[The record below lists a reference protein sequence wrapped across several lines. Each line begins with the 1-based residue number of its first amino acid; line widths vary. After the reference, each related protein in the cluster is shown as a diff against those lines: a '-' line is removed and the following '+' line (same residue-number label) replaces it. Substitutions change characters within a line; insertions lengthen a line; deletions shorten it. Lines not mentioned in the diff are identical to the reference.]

1 MSDRF
6 FLRLYPSF
14 LISASGTVLRK
25 KESQAL
31 AGDAKWFSPFFLH
44 FVPVIGLARTILLP
58 FFAIGLFLLTTP
70 MANAANQVVL
80 IPVDGDGTSRNIG
93 LFSGSN
99 LPSNSYVRIGTFNSG
114 GTNAA
119 QLASFVGS
127 WSSQASSSSL
137 LSFLNNDFVDWNS
150 TNTASNPW
158 LGSSSLNFANT
169 NTATNLVGKPM
180 YLWVYNTS
188 TAASATNSGS
198 QMLILRSWETNALGS
213 GFPDKNGTSFGLDS
227 PLNLFP
233 STPSGISFVNP
244 EEPDSDPYTSYG
256 VSVLFGQYVSD
267 SLQFRLG
274 AITPRS
280 EITSALTETNTA
292 GSPATY
298 QIMANNGADRFFA
311 TTNTANADLTL
322 TNLPTGFS
330 IATNTGV
337 ITVATNAAPNTYS
350 IRLVA
355 SNSVTASVATNTLTW
370 VLQASSLTFTTTTNL
385 ISATAG
391 VAIDDFTFVST
402 GTTPTYSVS
411 SGDLR
416 GLSLSSGGVLSGIPT
431 SVGTNNVTIGAS
443 AGGQSA
449 STTFSLAVVAPTIAV
464 PAGDLTGGQ
473 IVATAG
479 TARTINFSNTTTPGF
494 NSLTGSVS
502 PPTTGVTFNGTN
514 LILGTNLLPLP
525 KGTSSVLLTL
535 TANRNV
541 GGTTVSAS
549 TTVPLRVLAPVP
561 TALVGTNE
569 FEVDVGQPFSTT
581 IVSDLGSLAQMSFSN
596 LPPGLSGA
604 TNGIISGVN
613 NNSGLPNEYRATVI
627 GNSSL
632 SYEGGG
638 IFTSNVTF
646 RLRNTNP
653 PIFSPLTNRVLGSA
667 GKYFSL
673 SLNVLNSP
681 YAFVA
686 SNLPTGLSLVGNTI
700 SGTPASAGIFTIPV
714 TAYNS
719 YRPGSTSLGDRQ
731 PGYGA
736 VVLSVANAKPPT
748 SVAPANP
755 GVLAKN
761 VTISLS
767 DDRKLLDA
775 VANGVM
781 VSALGLPPGISLEST
796 TGKIFGTP
804 STGGTF
810 QVTVFIQNGKGWV
823 RKGVTLT
830 VQ

>member
-1 MSDRF
+1 
-6 FLRLYPSF
+6 
-14 LISASGTVLRK
+14 
-25 KESQAL
+25 
-31 AGDAKWFSPFFLH
+31 
-44 FVPVIGLARTILLP
+44 VIGLARTVLLP

-99 LPSNSYVRIGTFNSG
+99 LPVNSYVRIGTFNSG

-198 QMLILRSWETNALGS
+198 QMLILRSWETNELGS
-213 GFPDKNGTSFGLDS
+213 GFPDKNGTSFGPDS
-227 PLNLFP
+227 YLNLFP
-233 STPSGISFVNP
+233 STPSGVSFVNP

-280 EITSALTETNTA
+280 EITSDLTDTDTA
-292 GSPATY
+292 GSPTTY
-298 QIMANNGADRFFA
+298 QITANNGADRFFA
-311 TTNTANADLTL
+311 TTNTSEEDLTL
-322 TNLPTGFS
+322 TNLPVGFS
-330 IATNTGV
+330 ISTNTGV

-370 VLQASSLTFTTTTNL
+370 TLQASSLSFTNSTNL
-385 ISATAG
+385 ISAVAG
-391 VAIDDFTFVST
+391 VEISPFTFVST
-402 GTTPTYSVS
+402 GTSPTYTAD
-411 SGDLR
+411 GNLL
-416 GLSLSSGGVLSGIPT
+416 GLSFSTNGVLSGIPN
-431 SVGTNNVTIGAS
+431 SVGTNDVTIQAS
-443 AGGQSA
+443 AGGQSGA
-449 STTFSLAVVAPTIAV
+449 TNFSLAVAAPVISV
-464 PAGDLTGGQ
+464 PAGQLSGGQ
-473 IVATAG
+473 LVATSRI
-479 TARTINFSNTTTPGF
+479 ARTIELSNTAGF
-494 NSLTGSVS
+494 
-502 PPTTGVTFNGTN
+502 TN
-514 LILGTNLLPLP
+514 LSWVINPELAGISVNGNNLIIATNTMPLA
-525 KGTSSVLLTL
+525 KGTTSVTLTL
-535 TANRNV
+535 TASRAL
-541 GGTTVSAS
+541 GGSTSVSAS
-549 TTVPLRVLAPVP
+549 TSVPLRIVAPAP

-569 FEVDVGQPFSTT
+569 FEVDVGEPFSAT
-581 IVSDLGSLAQMSFSN
+581 ILTDVGSLAQMSFSN
-596 LPPGLSGA
+596 LPPGLSGG

-613 NNSGLPNEYRATVI
+613 NNSGLPNEYSATVVA
-627 GNSSL
+627 NSSL
-632 SYEGGG
+632 LYEGGG
-638 IFTSNVTF
+638 VSNYIVTF

-653 PIFSPLTNRVLGSA
+653 PIFSPLTNRVLASV
-667 GKYFSL
+667 GKNLSL

-681 YAFVA
+681 YAFAA

-700 SGTPASAGIFTIPV
+700 SGTPASVGIFTSTV

-719 YRPGSTSLGDRQ
+719 YRPGSTNLGDRQ

-736 VVLSVANAKPPT
+736 VVFSVANAKPPT

-755 GVLAKN
+755 GALAKN
-761 VTISLS
+761 VTISLN

-810 QVTVFIQNGKGWV
+810 LVTVFIQNGKGWV

>member
-1 MSDRF
+1 MPDRF
-6 FLRLYPSF
+6 FLRRCLSP
-14 LISASGTVLRK
+14 LIPASGTVFRK
-25 KESQAL
+25 NDSHAL
-31 AGDAKWFSPFFLH
+31 AEDAKWFSPFFLH
-44 FVPVIGLARTILLP
+44 FVPVIGLARTFLLP

-99 LPSNSYVRIGTFNSG
+99 LPTDSYVRIGTFNSG

-119 QLASFVGS
+119 QLASFVGN

-198 QMLILRSWETNALGS
+198 QMLILRSWETNELGS

-227 PLNLFP
+227 TLNLFP

-244 EEPDSDPYTSYG
+244 DDGEPYTSYG

-280 EITSALTETNTA
+280 EITSPLTQTNA
-292 GSPATY
+292 VGAVSTY
-298 QIMANNGADRFFA
+298 QITANNGPDLYFA
-311 TTNTANADLTL
+311 TTSTSNPDLTT
-322 TNLPTGFS
+322 TNLPAGFS

-337 ITVATNAAPNTYS
+337 ITVATNAATNTYS

-355 SNSVTASVATNTLTW
+355 SNSVTASIATNILTW
-370 VLQASSLTFTTTTNL
+370 VLKTPTLSFTNVQSPITATLGKGMTSNFSSTGINPTYTVTFGKLFGLTLDTSNGVGVLSGTPDRLGSNSVWIQATAGTNVGATNFTLVVNPFSLGIVGLTDAGVL
-385 ISATAG
+385 ECTAG
-391 VAIDDFTFVST
+391 VAQTNRVTNSEAYTDLDGDF
-402 GTTPTYSVS
+402 
-411 SGDLR
+411 
-416 GLSLSSGGVLSGIPT
+416 
-431 SVGTNNVTIGAS
+431 NAN
-443 AGGQSA
+443 
-449 STTFSLAVVAPTIAV
+449 
-464 PAGDLTGGQ
+464 PA
-473 IVATAG
+473 
-479 TARTINFSNTTTPGF
+479 TPG
-494 NSLTGSVS
+494 LI
-502 PPTTGVTFNGTN
+502 FNGSELVIPSST
-514 LILGTNLLPLP
+514 LPLL
-525 KGTSSVLLTL
+525 KGSSNIVLTL
-535 TANRNV
+535 TASKDVDGIR
-541 GGTTVSAS
+541 VSSS
-549 TTVPLRVLAPVP
+549 TTVPLRIVP
-561 TALVGTNE
+561 PTPTRLVGPTE
-569 FEVDVGQPFSTT
+569 FEVDVGEPFSAT
-581 IVSDLGSLAQMSFSN
+581 ILTDVGSLTQMFFSN
-596 LPPGLSGA
+596 LPPGLSGG
-604 TNGIISGVN
+604 TDGIISGVN
-613 NNSGLPNEYRATVI
+613 NNSGLPNEYSATVVA
-627 GNSSL
+627 NSSL
-632 SYEGGG
+632 LYEGGSV
-638 IFTSNVTF
+638 SNYIVTF

-653 PIFSPLTNRVLGSA
+653 PIFSPLTNRVLASV
-667 GKYFSL
+667 GKNLSL

-681 YAFVA
+681 YAFAA
-686 SNLPTGLSLVGNTI
+686 SNLPTGLSLVENTI
-700 SGTPASAGIFTIPV
+700 SGTPASVGIFTSTV

-736 VVLSVANAKPPT
+736 VVFSVANAKPPT

-761 VTISLS
+761 VTISLN

-810 QVTVFIQNGKGWV
+810 LVTVFIQNGKGWV

>member
-6 FLRLYPSF
+6 FLRIYLSL
-14 LISASGTVLRK
+14 LISASGTVFRK
-25 KESQAL
+25 KESYPR

-80 IPVDGDGTSRNIG
+80 VPVDGDGTSRNIG

-99 LPSNSYVRIGTFNSG
+99 LPTNSYVRIGTFNSG

-119 QLASFVGS
+119 QLASFVGN

-213 GFPDKNGTSFGLDS
+213 GFPDRDGTSFGTDS

-244 EEPDSDPYTSYG
+244 DDGEPYTSYG

-292 GSPATY
+292 GSPANY
-298 QIMANNGADRFFA
+298 QITANNGADRFFA
-311 TTNTANADLTL
+311 TTNTGSIDLTQ
-322 TNLPTGFS
+322 TNLPAGFS
-330 IATNTGV
+330 ISTNTGV

-449 STTFSLAVVAPTIAV
+449 STTFSLVVVAPTIAV

-479 TARTINFSNTTTPGF
+479 TAKTINFSNTTTPGF

-646 RLRNTNP
+646 RLRDTSP
-653 PIFSPLTNRVLGSA
+653 PIFSPLTNRVLASV
-667 GKYFSL
+667 GKNLSL

-681 YAFVA
+681 YAFAA

-700 SGTPASAGIFTIPV
+700 SGTPASVGIFTSTV

-719 YRPGSTSLGDRQ
+719 YRPGSTNLGDRQ

-736 VVLSVANAKPPT
+736 VVFSVANAKPPT

-761 VTISLS
+761 VTISLN
-767 DDRKLLDA
+767 DNRKLLDA

-810 QVTVFIQNGKGWV
+810 LVTVFIQNGKGWV

>member
-1 MSDRF
+1 
-6 FLRLYPSF
+6 
-14 LISASGTVLRK
+14 
-25 KESQAL
+25 
-31 AGDAKWFSPFFLH
+31 
-44 FVPVIGLARTILLP
+44 VIGLARTILLP

-80 IPVDGDGTSRNIG
+80 VPVDGDGTSRNIG

-99 LPSNSYVRIGTFNSG
+99 LPTNSYVRIGTFNSG

-119 QLASFVGS
+119 QLASFVGN

-213 GFPDKNGTSFGLDS
+213 GFPDRDGTSFGTDS

-244 EEPDSDPYTSYG
+244 DDGEPYTSYG

-292 GSPATY
+292 GSPANY
-298 QIMANNGADRFFA
+298 QITANNGADRFFA
-311 TTNTANADLTL
+311 TTNTGSIDLTQ
-322 TNLPTGFS
+322 TNLPAGFS
-330 IATNTGV
+330 ISTNTGV

-449 STTFSLAVVAPTIAV
+449 STTFSLVVVAPTIAV

-479 TARTINFSNTTTPGF
+479 TAKTINFSNTTTPGF

-646 RLRNTNP
+646 RLRDTSP
-653 PIFSPLTNRVLGSA
+653 PIFSPLTNRVLASV
-667 GKYFSL
+667 GKNLSL

-681 YAFVA
+681 YAFAA

-700 SGTPASAGIFTIPV
+700 SGTPASVGIFTSTV

-719 YRPGSTSLGDRQ
+719 YRPGSTNLGDRQ

-736 VVLSVANAKPPT
+736 VVFSVANAKPPT

-761 VTISLS
+761 VTISLN
-767 DDRKLLDA
+767 DNRKLLDA

-810 QVTVFIQNGKGWV
+810 LVTVFIQNGKGWV